1 MNEYESIKN
10 VKYIRAACTI
20 RAGFG
25 VSGNISVHEGCVGEV
40 INKNDW
46 PDSILVDLAGIG
58 VRGIVIKWIE
68 PITEKEYFKGLLKG

>member
-1 MNEYESIKN
+1 MNEAIKN
-10 VKYIRAACTI
+10 AKYLRTTTSI

-25 VSGNISVHEGCVGEV
+25 VSGNKSVDEGCVGEI

-58 VRGIVIKWIE
+58 IRGMCVRDVEAISRKD
-68 PITEKEYFKGLLKG
+68 YFKGLLKG